1 MSKRPEKLTEK
12 ERRFVEAF
20 MGEAAGNATLAHKL
34 AGYNGTDGTHRAEAS
49 KLLAKPNIAA
59 AVLERQQGDPLI
71 ATREERQ
78 RFWTAILRG
87 DMAEDGFDTKDRLKA
102 SELLGKA
109 SGDYLERLANPD
121 GSALQMPALT
131 VVVKP

>member
-1 MSKRPEKLTEK
+1 MSKGGKLTEK
-12 ERRFVEAF
+12 ERRFVEAY
-20 MGEAAGNATLAHKL
+20 MGKAIGNASEAARL
-34 AGYNGTDGTHRAEAS
+34 AGYSSPGELGHR
-49 KLLAKPNIAA
+49 LLKKVEIQAA
-59 AVLERQQGDPLI
+59 IDKRQESDPLI

-87 DMAEDGFDTKDRLKA
+87 EMAEAGFDTKDRLKA